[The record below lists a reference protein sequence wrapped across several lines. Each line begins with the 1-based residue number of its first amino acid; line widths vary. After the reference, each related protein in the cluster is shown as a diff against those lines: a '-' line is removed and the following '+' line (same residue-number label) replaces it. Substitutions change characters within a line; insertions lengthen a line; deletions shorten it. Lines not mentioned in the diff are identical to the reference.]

1 MEGVREGAFA
11 KFANPLVHQAQILD
25 LLWTCGLGLT
35 RLVFASYDN
44 FRSQTMSNFT
54 VSNVSFQKTA
64 SYDANEGGSMK
75 LVEPES
81 GRPFCRREFG
91 DQVRRLRRACRMSQE
106 ELARA
111 VFLSASQLS
120 RIETGRKKEISIELV
135 ECLARHLRV
144 TPSNLV
150 GWAA

>member
-1 MEGVREGAFA
+1 M
-11 KFANPLVHQAQILD
+11 
-25 LLWTCGLGLT
+25 
-35 RLVFASYDN
+35 
-44 FRSQTMSNFT
+44 SQTVSEVT
-54 VSNVSFQKTA
+54 VHHVSFQKTTSHA
-64 SYDANEGGSMK
+64 INEGGSMK
-75 LVEPES
+75 LVESES

-91 DQVRRLRRACRMSQE
+91 DQVRRLRRACRMSQD

>member
-1 MEGVREGAFA
+1 
-11 KFANPLVHQAQILD
+11 
-25 LLWTCGLGLT
+25 
-35 RLVFASYDN
+35 
-44 FRSQTMSNFT
+44 MSET
-54 VSNVSFQKTA
+54 VSDMAVSHASLQKTTYHA
-64 SYDANEGGSMK
+64 TNEGGSMK
-75 LVEPES
+75 LIEPES

-91 DQVRRLRRACRMSQE
+91 DQVRRLRRACRMSQD

-135 ECLARHLRV
+135 ESLARHLRV

>member
-1 MEGVREGAFA
+1 MSDLA
-11 KFANPLVHQAQILD
+11 VHCVD
-25 LLWTCGLGLT
+25 
-35 RLVFASYDN
+35 
-44 FRSQTMSNFT
+44 
-54 VSNVSFQKTA
+54 FQKTTFHET
-64 SYDANEGGSMK
+64 NKGESMK

-106 ELARA
+106 QLARA
-111 VFLSASQLS
+111 VFLSPSQLS

-135 ECLARHLRV
+135 ESLARHLRV
-144 TPSNLV
+144 TPLNLV